1 MSRWR
6 RGGRRGQYRHRRLPT
21 FSSDRVC
28 VSQLR
33 GMAPLC
39 SCSRNTRLRSR
50 VRARYDRFLAHRR
63 GSFWVL
69 LWLARTCDLYSR
81 CSENRFSEQRPKNS
95 FLLFD
100 NPWQESQAEALL
112 RRANDSKQWLPYK
125 NSCGGRDVVLM
136 GKDRP
141 GHNNNIIYYHRHP
154 LNSMRFYS
162 LGMDDAVIQNARHS
176 GLDANVINQVSSCSV
191 NPRIRTNRLGFSST
205 RLKC

>member
-1 MSRWR
+1 MTVFWPIDVGHSGFCYGWQ
-6 RGGRRGQYRHRRLPT
+6 GPVICIAGVLKT
-21 FSSDRVC
+21 DS
-28 VSQLR
+28 VSNVQKILFFC
-33 GMAPLC
+33 L
-39 SCSRNTRLRSR
+39 N
-50 VRARYDRFLAHRR
+50 VR
-63 GSFWVL
+63 
-69 LWLARTCDLYSR
+69 
-81 CSENRFSEQRPKNS
+81 
-95 FLLFD
+95 
-100 NPWQESQAEALL
+100 QESQAEALL

-191 NPRIRTNRLGFSST
+191 NPRIRTNRLRGFSST